1 MGHPVKER
9 RKMGRDRKA
18 KMGQDDPGQHIPGRP
33 DRQPQKQIKKISLPH
48 TTLPPSRILDSL
60 LFQTENDQ
68 GNFSVFY
75 YMKNFIFYF
84 LPFKL
89 VLFYCSVWEK
99 RFLLEP
105 SEMFVVLH
113 LVSHNIFGRFNFSW
127 RIFY

>member
-18 KMGQDDPGQHIPGRP
+18 KMGQGDPGQHIPGRP

-68 GNFSVFY
+68 GNKSVAFS
-75 YMKNFIFYF
+75 I
-84 LPFKL
+84 L
-89 VLFYCSVWEK
+89 
-99 RFLLEP
+99 
-105 SEMFVVLH
+105 
-113 LVSHNIFGRFNFSW
+113 
-127 RIFY
+127 